1 MNEERKSAEQLV
13 YEKVEEA
20 LYKRRL
26 APGTALTEQSLC
38 DALGVGRT
46 PVRAALRRLAD
57 AGFVVL
63 IANRGAFVAQ
73 AGPKQIAQL
82 YDVRITLEM
91 LALKNGLDNYTEE
104 DIDYM
109 QECIRCEEEAFHK
122 KELKA
127 YLDAI
132 QNFHMHIIQ
141 KGNNPYLEK
150 SFGQIFKQIL
160 IYLALYD
167 RFYIG
172 GTKKLHSISNH
183 RGMLDAIQSKNLKKL
198 EKYLTAQKNTTIE
211 GFDFD
216 GTSGANVGIA
226 LLD

>member
-1 MNEERKSAEQLV
+1 MREEKKSAEQLV
-13 YEKVEEA
+13 YEKVEDA

-46 PVRAALRRLAD
+46 PVRSALRRLAD
-57 AGFVVL
+57 EGFVEL

-82 YDVRITLEM
+82 YDVKITLEL
-91 LALKNGLDNYTEE
+91 LALKEGLGSYTEE
-104 DIDYM
+104 DIEYM
-109 QECIRCEEEAFHK
+109 QDCIRREEDAFHR
-122 KELKA
+122 KELKT

-132 QNFHMHIIQ
+132 QNFHMRIIQ

-150 SFGQIFKQIL
+150 SFRQIFKQIL

-172 GTKKLHSISNH
+172 GKKKLYSISNH
-183 RGMLDAIQSKNLKKL
+183 RGMLEAIRSGNLKKL
-198 EKYLTAQKNTTIE
+198 EKYLIAQKKTTIE